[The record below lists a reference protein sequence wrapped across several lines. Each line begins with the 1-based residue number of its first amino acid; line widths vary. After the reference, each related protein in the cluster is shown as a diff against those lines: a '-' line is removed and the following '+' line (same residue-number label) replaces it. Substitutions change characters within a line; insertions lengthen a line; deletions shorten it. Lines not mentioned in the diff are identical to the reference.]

1 MTKHYWTKWEPR
13 IIDIAEAGTEGFLT
27 TAGMLYEQNVDTASI
42 DADRHWW
49 VQAETIVGY
58 INLYQHFDDK
68 LSLSRAL
75 QCWEFVKRNLIDR
88 ENGEWY
94 WSLRADGSVNR
105 NEDKAGF
112 WKCPYHNGRMCMEI
126 MERFV

>member
-1 MTKHYWTKWEPR
+1 M
-13 IIDIAEAGTEGFLT
+13 
-27 TAGMLYEQNVDTASI
+27 
-42 DADRHWW
+42 
-49 VQAETIVGY
+49 VQAETIVA
-58 INLYQHFDDK
+58 ISICISILMTNCLYPVPY
-68 LSLSRAL
+68 SVGNSS
-75 QCWEFVKRNLIDR
+75 KRNLIDR

-126 MERFV
+126 MESLFKNCIHYF

>member
-1 MTKHYWTKWEPR
+1 MY
-13 IIDIAEAGTEGFLT
+13 IVEAGTEGFLT

-105 NEDKAGF
+105 NEDKADPLPREF
-112 WKCPYHNGRMCMEI
+112 ISQSSFTPNS
-126 MERFV
+126 ERPCGITATDRSEAMG